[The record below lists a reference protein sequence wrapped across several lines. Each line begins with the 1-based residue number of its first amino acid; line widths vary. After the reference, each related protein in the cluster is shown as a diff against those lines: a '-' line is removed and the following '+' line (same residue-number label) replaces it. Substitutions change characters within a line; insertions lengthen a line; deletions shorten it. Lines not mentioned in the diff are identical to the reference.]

1 MNFPFYAY
9 NINMKK
15 NEIIDLNSIKPIL
28 ESNDVE
34 FAGVFGSFSRGEARD
49 DSDIDLL
56 IKLRHP
62 IGLFKLVRLERILSE
77 KLGRAVD
84 LVTEGFISPY
94 IKDEVMKDLKVIY
107 EKR

>member
-1 MNFPFYAY
+1 
-9 NINMKK
+9 MKENK
-15 NEIIDLNSIKPIL
+15 TIDLNSIRPIL

-34 FAGVFGSFSRGEARD
+34 FAGVFGSFSRGEERK

-56 IKLRHP
+56 VKFRKP
-62 IGLFKLVRLERILSE
+62 IGLFRLVGLERALSE

-84 LVTEGFISPY
+84 LVTEGFISPF

>member
-1 MNFPFYAY
+1 
-9 NINMKK
+9 MKQEK
-15 NEIIDLNSIKPIL
+15 TIDLNSIKSIL
-28 ESNDVE
+28 ENSDVE
-34 FAGVFGSFSRGEARD
+34 FAGVFGSFSRGEERK

-56 IKLRHP
+56 VKFKNP
-62 IGLFKLVRLERILSE
+62 KSLFGLVRLERMLSE

-94 IKDEVMKDLKVIY
+94 IKDEVMKDLKIIY

>member
-1 MNFPFYAY
+1 
-9 NINMKK
+9 MKEEK
-15 NEIIDLNSIKPIL
+15 KIDLNSIKPIL

-34 FAGVFGSFSRGEARD
+34 FAGVFGSFSRGEERN

-56 IKLRHP
+56 VRFKKP
-62 IGLFKLVRLERILSE
+62 IGLFRLVGLERMLSE

-84 LVTEGFISPY
+84 LVTEGFISPF
-94 IKDEVMKDLKVIY
+94 IKDEVMKDLKVFY

>member
-1 MNFPFYAY
+1 
-9 NINMKK
+9 MKENK
-15 NEIIDLNSIKPIL
+15 TIDLNLIKPIL
-28 ESNDVE
+28 ESYDVE

-62 IGLFKLVRLERILSE
+62 IGLLRLVRLERMLSE

-94 IKDEVMKDLKVIY
+94 IKDEVMKGLKVIY

>member
-9 NINMKK
+9 NIYMNDKK
-15 NEIIDLNSIKPIL
+15 VIDFNSIKPIL

-34 FAGVFGSFSRGEARD
+34 FAGVFGSFSRGEERK

-56 IKLRHP
+56 VRFRKP
-62 IGLFKLVRLERILSE
+62 IGLFKLVGLERALSE

-84 LVTEGFISPY
+84 LVTEGFISPF
-94 IKDEVMKDLKVIY
+94 IKDEVMKDLKIIY